1 MTGKMTTQQRDK
13 KDVRPLLLMYAEAI
27 EKTQQ
32 DIAAARKDLKRDY
45 KANNDI
51 EGSDSEQE
59 TYENGPN
66 ISTQI
71 YKSPN

>member
-1 MTGKMTTQQRDK
+1 MTGKRATQQDK

-27 EKTQQ
+27 EKTQL
-32 DIAAARKDLKRDY
+32 DIVAARKDLKRDY

-51 EGSDSEQE
+51 EESNSEQE
-59 TYENGPN
+59 TYENVPN
-66 ISTQI
+66 VSTQI